1 MFKTGFADNYV
12 GQVRQTL
19 VHLLALGLFL
29 TISAF
34 VSSKVYLLPGLLI
47 GWTSSVIY
55 FLLMCRRVKRSAE
68 LPPDKAL
75 ASMRAGWVLRFGFMI
90 AMLVVSVHMPGV
102 DFWAAV
108 VGLFSLHIVL
118 LLNAVCFVVFEL
130 ISKIGKTKN

>member
-1 MFKTGFADNYV
+1 MFKAGFADNYV
-12 GQVRQTL
+12 GQVRKTL
-19 VHLLALGLFL
+19 LHLLALGMFL

-34 VSSKVYLLPGLLI
+34 LSDKVFLIPGLLV
-47 GWTSSVIY
+47 GWTSSVLY
-55 FLLMCRRVKRSAE
+55 FLLLCRRVKRSAE

-90 AMLVVSVHMPGV
+90 AMLVLSVKVPGI

-118 LLNAVCFVVFEL
+118 VLNAVYFVVSEL
-130 ISKIGKTKN
+130 IANLGNQN

>member
-1 MFKTGFADNYV
+1 MFKAGFADNYV
-12 GQVRQTL
+12 GQVRKTL
-19 VHLLALGLFL
+19 LHLLALGLFL

-34 VSSKVYLLPGLLI
+34 LSDKVFLIPGLLV
-47 GWTSSVIY
+47 GWTSSVLY
-55 FLLMCRRVKRSAE
+55 FLLLCRRVKKSAE

-90 AMLVVSVHMPGV
+90 AMLVLSVKVPGI

-118 LLNAVCFVVFEL
+118 VLNAVYFVVFEL
-130 ISKIGKTKN
+130 ISNLGNQN

>member
-1 MFKTGFADNYV
+1 MFKAGFADNYV
-12 GQVRQTL
+12 GQVQKTL
-19 VHLLALGLFL
+19 LHLLALGVFL

-34 VSSKVYLLPGLLI
+34 LSDKVFFIPGLLV
-47 GWTSSVIY
+47 GWTSSVLY
-55 FLLMCRRVKRSAE
+55 FLLLCRRVKKSAE

-90 AMLVVSVHMPGV
+90 AMLVLSVKVPGI

-118 LLNAVCFVVFEL
+118 VLNAVYFVVFEL
-130 ISKIGKTKN
+130 ISNLGNQN

>member
-1 MFKTGFADNYV
+1 MFKAGFADNYV
-12 GQVRQTL
+12 GQVRKTL
-19 VHLLALGLFL
+19 LHLLALGLFL

-34 VSSKVYLLPGLLI
+34 LSDKVFFIPGLLV
-47 GWTSSVIY
+47 GWTSSVLY
-55 FLLMCRRVKRSAE
+55 FLLLCRRVKKSAE

-90 AMLVVSVHMPGV
+90 AMLVLSVKVPGI

-118 LLNAVCFVVFEL
+118 VLNAVYFVVFEL
-130 ISKIGKTKN
+130 ISNLGNQN